1 MDDTYIQFAA
11 SISAVIFL
19 VISMLQT
26 LLALG
31 FPLGEYSWG
40 GFHKGVLP
48 VKLRIASMI
57 SAIIL
62 LIIGFVFLIHSKII
76 LIEITSLNLIVW
88 IFTVFL
94 GLNTIGNL
102 VSKSKKEKL
111 IMAPLSCIAF
121 ISCLFVAIFS

>member
-1 MDDTYIQFAA
+1 MDDTYIQIAA
-11 SISAVIFL
+11 CISAIIFL
-19 VISMLQT
+19 VISVFQT

-48 VKLRIASMI
+48 KKLRISSMI

-62 LIIGFVFLIHSKII
+62 LIIGFVFLVHSKII
-76 LIEITSLNLIVW
+76 LIEIAYLNIIVW
-88 IFTVFL
+88 IFTIFL

-102 VSKSKKEKL
+102 ASKSKKEKM
-111 IMAPLSCIAF
+111 IMTPLSCIAF
-121 ISCLFVAIFS
+121 LSCLFVAIFS